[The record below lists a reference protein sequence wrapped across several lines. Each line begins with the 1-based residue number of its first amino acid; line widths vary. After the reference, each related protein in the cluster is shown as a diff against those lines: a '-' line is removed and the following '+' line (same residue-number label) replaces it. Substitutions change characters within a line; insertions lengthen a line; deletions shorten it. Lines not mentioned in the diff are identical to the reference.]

1 MKRISIFVIS
11 ALACAAMF
19 LMSCRDGRDTIETM
33 YNGFMTGQ
41 TDANGHISVLK
52 DDFGRKY
59 TVKDESDK
67 LKPDTA
73 YRMVASIVIDDD
85 NTARIIQKVP
95 AMSYIAPEDSI
106 VPDTMRVKDP
116 IEIISHYIGGG
127 YLNLHL
133 GILVKNES
141 SEHSLFYTHLDT
153 PGKLKFTVYHN
164 AYGDTQVYTKYAYI
178 SIPLSGY
185 GLAKNDTVFLS
196 AKGYKEDYDL
206 KLIYK

>member
-1 MKRISIFVIS
+1 MKRISAIVIS
-11 ALACAAMF
+11 ALTCAVLSFIACE
-19 LMSCRDGRDTIETM
+19 DEKDTVETM

-41 TDANGHISVLK
+41 TDANGHICVLK
-52 DDFGRKY
+52 DDFGKQY

-73 YRMVASIVIDDD
+73 YRMVASIAIDDD
-85 NTARIIQKVP
+85 NTARILQKVP
-95 AMSYIAPEDSI
+95 AISYIAPEDSI
-106 VPDTMRVKDP
+106 VPDTMHVKDP

-127 YLNLHL
+127 YLNLHV

-141 SEHSLFYTHLDT
+141 SEHTLFYTRLDT
-153 PGKLKFTVYHN
+153 PGKLKFTIYHN
-164 AYGDTQVYTKYAYI
+164 AYGDTHVYTKYAYI
-178 SIPLSGY
+178 SIPLQGY

-196 AKGYKEDYDL
+196 CTGYQKDYDL